1 MKWIACALLLIYTCC
16 PVKAQIVDSLNQ
28 QKGRQ
33 GAIRRDTVPLPLAG
47 PLQADT
53 LRTDSAL
60 VNTDS
65 VLLPARKTPL
75 RNFFTKNYPNPRK
88 AALFSLLLPGAG
100 QAYNRKYWK
109 IPLVYGLLGGL
120 GYLEYSN
127 ILQFREVRDTYR
139 ARVDGDPLTIPD
151 PKYDRWS
158 DATLRSNRDVAQRN
172 LEVSSL
178 ILAGGYLLSVADAF
192 VDAHLSTFDVSD
204 DLSMNIRPQAQL
216 IPTQGVAIGIGMAFV
231 LK

>member
-1 MKWIACALLLIYTCC
+1 MKWIILTLLIGLSYCAKGQ
-16 PVKAQIVDSLNQ
+16 PVDSLPQ
-28 QKGRQ
+28 QKGRS
-33 GAIRRDTVPLPLAG
+33 GAVRSDSISSPQLSQIQPDTFPA
-47 PLQADT
+47 
-53 LRTDSAL
+53 DSA
-60 VNTDS
+60 VIQKDS
-65 VLLPARKTPL
+65 TVRKTPI

-120 GYLEYSN
+120 GYLEYQN
-127 ILQFREVRDTYR
+127 IVQFRDIRDTYR
-139 ARVDGDPLTIPD
+139 ARVDEDPTTIPN

-158 DATLRSNRDVAQRN
+158 DATLKSNRDIAQRN

-192 VDAHLSTFDVSD
+192 VDAHLATFDVSD
-204 DLSMNIRPQAQL
+204 DLSMQIRPQFIAAQ
-216 IPTQGVAIGIGMAFV
+216 GMAFGIGMAFE

>member
-1 MKWIACALLLIYTCC
+1 MKWIALTLLLGLYIGVHGQTIDTL
-16 PVKAQIVDSLNQ
+16 PQ
-28 QKGRQ
+28 QKGLS
-33 GAIRRDTVPLPLAG
+33 GAIRSDSIAPPQLSQVILDSLPV
-47 PLQADT
+47 
-53 LRTDSAL
+53 DSAIVL
-60 VNTDS
+60 KDS
-65 VLLPARKTPL
+65 TVRRTPL

-120 GYLEYSN
+120 GYLEYNN
-127 ILQFREVRDTYR
+127 IVQFREIRDTYR
-139 ARVDGDPLTIPD
+139 ARVDENPD
-151 PKYDRWS
+151 TVPNPKYEPWS
-158 DATLRSNRDVAQRN
+158 DATLKSNRDIAQRN

-204 DLSMNIRPQAQL
+204 DLSLKIKPQI
-216 IPTQGVAIGIGMAFV
+216 IPAPGLAFGIGMAFE